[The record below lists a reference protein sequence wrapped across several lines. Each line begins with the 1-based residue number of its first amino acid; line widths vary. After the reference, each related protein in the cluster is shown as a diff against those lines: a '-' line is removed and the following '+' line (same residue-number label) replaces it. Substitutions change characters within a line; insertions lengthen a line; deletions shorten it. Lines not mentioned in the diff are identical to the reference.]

1 MPEGRIYRR
10 KLSQKLPGE
19 MHKCETGR
27 PDFPYYINGVVKQKN
42 TKNNR
47 GEKIVTA
54 NKIFRSGLIVFLS
67 VNIAVAAASASEK
80 TFQQAGTQERPEA
93 QKYTVAA
100 ATSAIKIDGILDEKA
115 WEDAAVIKI
124 LYEWMPGDNVPPPVD
139 TDCLVTFDRDN
150 FYIAF
155 RCYDPEPAKIR
166 AHLMDR
172 DAIDTF
178 IQDDHINFMLDTF
191 NDERRAFQ
199 FRANP
204 LGVQA
209 DANFSESEGYEDF
222 SWDAIWAS
230 KGKITEWGWVLEI
243 AIPFNQL
250 RFPRTGDVQTWGF
263 SVGRSYPRNV
273 RHRLTSHRRDRDVT
287 CIQCQFNKITG
298 IQGISP
304 GLNIEL
310 DPTLT
315 TIRTDKR
322 ENFPAP
328 GAPLEKGKID
338 PDPGLTARWGITP
351 NLILNAAVNPDFS
364 QVEAD
369 VRELEV
375 NTRFA
380 IRYPEKRPFF
390 LEGADFFLTPI
401 EAVFTRTVAD
411 PDGGLKFT
419 GKIGKNAFGIFG
431 AYDRVN
437 NLLFPSNQGS
447 SSTAV
452 DQGVGSGVFR
462 YRRDIGRTSNLGVL
476 YTGRVSDDYYNHV
489 AGADGFF
496 QISRTKQFRIQY
508 LHSETK
514 YADNIA
520 GDFAQKT
527 GAIGG
532 DALFMEFM
540 HFGRN
545 WLYLFNYRDFNPD
558 FRADYGYVPRV
569 DMRSGTGAVGYTFWG
584 KRGGWFNQ
592 IRLMFTG
599 SAVYDHDSDLTD
611 RSLEIV
617 AQYLGPLQSTVMTQY
632 QRSREFYL
640 TEYYDLDQFVLYAE
654 MKPISGLRFNSIVQF
669 GDAIDYNNA
678 RRAIGLNILPF
689 VEFSLGR
696 HINVNL
702 QHAFQRLTLEG
713 DEILAA
719 NLSQI
724 KIVYNF
730 NVRTFVRVIV
740 QYLDVARN
748 PDLYLFP
755 IPDKTQTV
763 FSQLLFSYKINPQTV
778 LFIGYSDNYVGMT
791 NIDITQTNRTFF
803 VKLGYA
809 WTK

>member
-1 MPEGRIYRR
+1 M
-10 KLSQKLPGE
+10 LL
-19 MHKCETGR
+19 
-27 PDFPYYINGVVKQKN
+27 
-42 TKNNR
+42 
-47 GEKIVTA
+47 KI
-54 NKIFRSGLIVFLS
+54 GLKVFLS
-67 VNIAVAAASASEK
+67 MMIAINTAWAWENMSQKENQK
-80 TFQQAGTQERPEA
+80 ERPKA
-93 QKYTVAA
+93 QNYTVTA
-100 ATSAIKIDGILDEKA
+100 ATSAIKVDGILDEKA
-115 WEDAAVIKI
+115 WEDAVVIKVP
-124 LYEWMPGDNVPPPVD
+124 YEWLPGDNIPAPVD
-139 TDCLVTFDRDN
+139 TDCLVTFDSDN
-150 FYIAF
+150 FYVGF
-155 RCYDPEPAKIR
+155 KCYDPEPSKIR

-230 KGKITEWGWVLEI
+230 KGRITEWGWALEI

-250 RFPRTGDVQTWGF
+250 RFPETEEVQTWGF

-273 RHRLTSHRRDRDVT
+273 RHRMTSHRRDRDVT

-315 TIRTDKR
+315 TIRTDRR
-322 ENFPAP
+322 EDFPMDPEAP
-328 GAPLEKGKID
+328 IKNGKID

-351 NLILNAAVNPDFS
+351 NLILNATVNPDFS
-364 QVEAD
+364 QIEAD

-390 LEGADFFLTPI
+390 LEGYDFFLTPM

-419 GKIGKNAFGIFG
+419 GKMGKNAFGIFG

-447 SSTAV
+447 LSTSV

-489 AGADGFF
+489 AGVDGFF

-514 YADNIA
+514 YAEDIA
-520 GDFAQKT
+520 SSFGQKE
-527 GAIGG
+527 GANGG
-532 DALFMEFM
+532 DALFAEFM
-540 HFGRN
+540 HFGRH
-545 WLYLFNYRDFNPD
+545 WLYLFNYQDYTPN
-558 FRADYGYVPRV
+558 FRADYGYIPRV
-569 DMRSGTGAVGYTFWG
+569 DMRRGVGMVGYTFWG
-584 KRGGWFNQ
+584 EQGDWFNQ
-592 IRLMFTG
+592 LRFTLNG
-599 SAVYDHDSDLTD
+599 TLVYDHDGDLTD
-611 RSLEIV
+611 RSFDLQ
-617 AQYLGPLQSTVMTQY
+617 AMYMGPLQSTVITQY
-632 QRSREFYL
+632 TRSREFYL
-640 TEYYDLDQFVLYAE
+640 AEYYDLDQILIYTE
-654 MKPISGLRFNSIVQF
+654 LKPVSGLRFNFHVLA
-669 GDAIDYNNA
+669 GDAIDNSNA
-678 RRAIGLNILPF
+678 
-689 VEFSLGR
+689 
-696 HINVNL
+696 
-702 QHAFQRLTLEG
+702 
-713 DEILAA
+713 
-719 NLSQI
+719 
-724 KIVYNF
+724 
-730 NVRTFVRVIV
+730 
-740 QYLDVARN
+740 
-748 PDLYLFP
+748 
-755 IPDKTQTV
+755 
-763 FSQLLFSYKINPQTV
+763 
-778 LFIGYSDNYVGMT
+778 
-791 NIDITQTNRTFF
+791 
-803 VKLGYA
+803 
-809 WTK
+809 

>member
-1 MPEGRIYRR
+1 MS
-10 KLSQKLPGE
+10 LTSL
-19 MHKCETGR
+19 
-27 PDFPYYINGVVKQKN
+27 
-42 TKNNR
+42 
-47 GEKIVTA
+47 
-54 NKIFRSGLIVFLS
+54 RSITSSMVFLVFLFGFVIVS
-67 VNIAVAAASASEK
+67 FSFSGQEN
-80 TFQQAGTQERPEA
+80 QQERP
-93 QKYTVAA
+93 KPRNYTVAP
-100 ATSAIKIDGILDEKA
+100 ATSAIKVDGELDEKA
-115 WEDAAVIKI
+115 WEDATVVKI
-124 LYEWMPGDNVPPPVD
+124 LYEWLPGDNIPALVD
-139 TDCLVTFDRDN
+139 TDCLVTYDTNN

-155 RCYDPEPAKIR
+155 RCYDPEPEKIR

-172 DAIDTF
+172 DAMELF
-178 IQDDHINFMLDTF
+178 IQDDHIDFMLDTF

-222 SWDAIWAS
+222 SWDAIWDS
-230 KGKITEWGWVLEI
+230 KGKITEWGYAVEI

-250 RFPRTGDVQTWGF
+250 RFPRTSEVQTWGF
-263 SVGRSYPRNV
+263 SVGRSYPRSV
-273 RHRLTSHRRDRDVT
+273 RHRMTSHRRDRDIT
-287 CIQCQFNKITG
+287 CIQCQFDKITG

-304 GLNIEL
+304 GLNVEL

-315 TIRTDKR
+315 TIRTDRR
-322 ENFPAP
+322 EGFPMDPQAP
-328 GAPLEKGKID
+328 MKNGKID

-351 NLILNAAVNPDFS
+351 NLILNATVNPDFS

-390 LEGADFFLTPI
+390 LEGADFFLTPM

-411 PDGGLKFT
+411 PDGGLKVT
-419 GKIGKNAFGIFG
+419 GKIGKSAFGIFG

-462 YRRDIGRTSNLGVL
+462 YRRDIGRTSNVGVL

-489 AGADGFF
+489 AGVDGFF
-496 QISRTKQFRIQY
+496 QISRTKQFRLQY

-514 YADNIA
+514 YSDKIIDSY
-520 GDFAQKT
+520 GQKP
-527 GAIGG
+527 GANGG
-532 DALFMEFM
+532 DALYAEFM

-545 WLYLFNYRDFNPD
+545 WLYILNYEDRSPD
-558 FRADYGYVPRV
+558 FRADYGYIPRV
-569 DMRSGTGAVGYTFWG
+569 DFRRGTGGVGYTFWG
-584 KRGGWFNQ
+584 ERGDWFNQ
-592 IRLMFTG
+592 IRIMLHG
-599 SAVYDHDSDLTD
+599 NLIYDHDGDLTD
-611 RSLEIV
+611 RSANIS
-617 AQYLGPLQSTVMTQY
+617 AQYQGPLQSTFVTQY
-632 QRSREFYL
+632 ERTREFY
-640 TEYYDLDQFVLYAE
+640 TGKYYDLNQVVLLAE
-654 MKPISGLRFNSIVQF
+654 MKPIGGLRVHTILQT
-669 GDAIDYNNA
+669 GDAIDYSNA
-678 RRAIGLNILPF
+678 RQAIGTNFLPSL
-689 VEFSLGR
+689 EFSLGK

-702 QHAFQRLTLEG
+702 QHAYQRLSLEG
-713 DEILAA
+713 DEIFTA
-719 NLSQI
+719 NLSQMNLI
-724 KIVYNF
+724 YNF
-730 NVRTFVRVIV
+730 NVRTFIRVIV

-748 PDLYLFP
+748 TDLYLFP
-755 IPDKTQTV
+755 VPDKTQTV
-763 FSQLLFSYKINPQTV
+763 FTQFLFSYKLNPQTV
-778 LFIGYSDNYVGMT
+778 LFIGYSDNYLGMT